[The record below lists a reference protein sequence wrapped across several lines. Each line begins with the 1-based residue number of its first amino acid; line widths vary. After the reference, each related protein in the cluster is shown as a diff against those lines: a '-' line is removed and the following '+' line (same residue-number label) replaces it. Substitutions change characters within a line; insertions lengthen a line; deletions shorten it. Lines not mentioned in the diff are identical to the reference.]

1 MTTGYLGEQMAKA
14 GNSKMTTLTDDGRSW
29 PASQRAWRGGSAL
42 GDEVTDRVVDRV
54 ADRVADQ
61 VADGHLGLAV
71 RARTTPTPKHQH
83 QRREESARLN
93 LADQL

>member
-1 MTTGYLGEQMAKA
+1 MAKA

-29 PASQRAWRGGSAL
+29 PASQRAWRGSSAL

-54 ADRVADQ
+54 ADQ
-61 VADGHLGLAV
+61 VADGHLGLAL

-93 LADQL
+93 LAGQL

>member
-1 MTTGYLGEQMAKA
+1 
-14 GNSKMTTLTDDGRSW
+14 MTTLTDDGRSW

-42 GDEVTDRVVDRV
+42 GDEVTDRVV
-54 ADRVADQ
+54 DRVADQ

-93 LADQL
+93 LAGQL